1 MSGGLKTKFRYIDVP
16 KEDFGLSD
24 YQILYGDDKELNKYV
39 SIKKLAPYQEEK
51 MKLRNSVFNKKIKG
65 IIESARKNKNIVKK
79 GVEQIKRLR
88 MSSKMR

>member
-1 MSGGLKTKFRYIDVP
+1 M
-16 KEDFGLSD
+16 
-24 YQILYGDDKELNKYV
+24 YGDDKELNKYV